1 MFKKVFIFASIALLS
16 SCVNKPHIE
25 RPSEDLLNQQISN
38 RVESITKAAIKSEK
52 KETDLEFGFKFG
64 MSCKEVKSVLSK
76 LSPEKEDNDT
86 YYTVSID
93 GETYSVSIEPKYR
106 NSKLYSLLIQF
117 LAKNSDTPLS
127 NRNANKIWNHYTSSN
142 FTKRKYNTFQY
153 SDFGD
158 SICLAYK
165 DNLICQLKLYSIG
178 SLIDITFTDKS
189 AEKEKK
195 RNTFAG
201 SYYCARTRDLY
212 HFNDDATGYFK
223 VLAGTGL
230 TSNFTWSK
238 VGNKVTI
245 VFCADAFS
253 SGKQVLKYNERERTI
268 TEKSPN
274 FGKLK
279 YNKQE

>member
-1 MFKKVFIFASIALLS
+1 MFKKIFIFAFIALLS
-16 SCVNKPHIE
+16 SCINKPHSE
-25 RPSEDLLNQQISN
+25 QPSEDLFNQQISN
-38 RVESITKAAIKSEK
+38 KLESITKAAIISEK
-52 KETDLEFGFKFG
+52 KETNLEFGFKFG

-86 YYTVSID
+86 YYTVNIG

-117 LAKNSDTPLS
+117 LAKDSDTPLS
-127 NRNANKIWNHYTSSN
+127 DRDANNIWNHYVSSI

-165 DNLICQLKLYSIG
+165 DNLICQLKLG
-178 SLIDITFTDKS
+178 VVANLIDISFTDKS
-189 AEKEKK
+189 AERVKN

-212 HFNDDATGYFK
+212 HFDDDATGYFK
-223 VLAGTGL
+223 ILGGTGL

-238 VGNKVTI
+238 VGNKITI
-245 VFCADAFS
+245 SFCEDAFS
-253 SGKQVLKYNERERTI
+253 SGEQVLKYNEKERTI

-274 FGKLK
+274 FGTLK